1 MAKKVKTV
9 KKKSVSKKPAD
20 SKKSVTKP
28 AKKTTLKKPTKKVKG
43 TNLKKKPERPKTK
56 LTSTVKKKAR
66 VIKSSKT
73 EKKPEKKKVT
83 SGKKVKVT
91 KSTKPIKKTV
101 KNPTPPKKKE
111 KVVKVTKQIKKTPSI
126 KKKETKPKK
135 VQDKKKSISKSPVP
149 KKAKAV
155 KASSKTVKKPVTK
168 KTKTE
173 KVKPVLKKASQK
185 NKSSELKKKTEPK
198 AIKKKAV
205 KENTSS
211 VPKKKA
217 PVPSGKKQEVA
228 KLKKMK
234 LPKKDHEEIDLYEEE
249 YETKGGKKS
258 KKRLITRKALNEI
271 LKEVKSFEQIS
282 YFELNS
288 IIPLE
293 FTDPEILER
302 IFDDLEKHNINVM
315 STRELN
321 LPSNKMK
328 RQMKEKE
335 ALNDVDKIEERKTSD
350 PLYLYLRE
358 MGKYNLLTPDDEV
371 KLSETI
377 DNGRKNM
384 IKLIALTKS
393 NLKELLELKDKYLNG
408 INEGEYK
415 IEKVLILDNLY
426 DLNADMKRKETEKF
440 INNVNKI
447 EKLYNQLLDLKKASE
462 KSSKKKK
469 VVSFSDNKDFLKYQK
484 NLDVCVAKLNLSDDF
499 LFRIT
504 ENLKSEL
511 RKSKFLEDFYSKN
524 ELRDILGDVTKT
536 QTKVVV
542 AKKTMVNANLK
553 LVVSIAKRYVNR
565 GLSFLDLIQEGN
577 IGLMKAVDKYKYKKG
592 YRFSTYATWWIRQAI
607 TRAIADQARTIR
619 IPVHMIETKNKLAK
633 VMKDLIREKGRDPY
647 PSEIAKKMNIS
658 VEKVIGILETV
669 KDPVSLDMPIGE
681 HEDSALGDF
690 IEDKEAQNPSKSVK
704 RLLLKERLKQVLKTL
719 THREGEIIK
728 LRFGLDGDSAKTL
741 EEVGEIFKVT
751 RERVRQIEAKAL
763 RKLRHSTRSRLLK
776 EFFETD

>member
-1 MAKKVKTV
+1 
-9 KKKSVSKKPAD
+9 
-20 SKKSVTKP
+20 
-28 AKKTTLKKPTKKVKG
+28 LKKA
-43 TNLKKKPERPKTK
+43 E
-56 LTSTVKKKAR
+56 S
-66 VIKSSKT
+66 
-73 EKKPEKKKVT
+73 
-83 SGKKVKVT
+83 
-91 KSTKPIKKTV
+91 
-101 KNPTPPKKKE
+101 
-111 KVVKVTKQIKKTPSI
+111 
-126 KKKETKPKK
+126 
-135 VQDKKKSISKSPVP
+135 
-149 KKAKAV
+149 
-155 KASSKTVKKPVTK
+155 K
-168 KTKTE
+168 KTKTAKTKAAVPTNKPLVRESE
-173 KVKPVLKKASQK
+173 KQKKVLKKTKKPS
-185 NKSSELKKKTEPK
+185 KSKFDTGMDRKRYVETVQTLLDKKW
-198 AIKKKAV
+198 
-205 KENTSS
+205 
-211 VPKKKA
+211 
-217 PVPSGKKQEVA
+217 
-228 KLKKMK
+228 
-234 LPKKDHEEIDLYEEE
+234 
-249 YETKGGKKS
+249 
-258 KKRLITRKALNEI
+258 KKRLITRKTLNEI
-271 LKEVKSFEQIS
+271 LKEVKSFEHIS

-293 FTDPEILER
+293 FTDPDIIER

-321 LPSNKMK
+321 LPLNKMK
-328 RQMKEKE
+328 REMKEKE
-335 ALNDVDKIEERKTSD
+335 ALNEVDKIEERKTSD

-377 DNGRKNM
+377 DDGRKNM
-384 IKLIALTKS
+384 IRLIGLTKS
-393 NLKELLELKDKYLNG
+393 NLSELLELKDKYLNG
-408 INEGEYK
+408 INEGDCK

-426 DLNADMKRKETEKF
+426 DLNADMKRKETERF

-447 EKLYNQLLDLKKASE
+447 EKLYDQLLDLKKTCEKNAKKIKKTKKNSSRTASILSE
-462 KSSKKKK
+462 
-469 VVSFSDNKDFLKYQK
+469 NKEFLKIQK
-484 NLDVCVAKLNLSDDF
+484 NLDSCIAKLNLSDDF
-499 LFRIT
+499 IFRIT
-504 ENLKSEL
+504 ENLRTQV
-511 RKSKFLEDFYSKN
+511 RKTKFIEDFYSKN

-536 QTKVVV
+536 QTSVVV
-542 AKKTMVNANLK
+542 AKKTMVNSNLK

-647 PSEIAKKMNIS
+647 PTEIAKKMNIS